1 MPFAIPSDLTVLD
14 DAALEA
20 ALAEA
25 LAEADALDAIA
36 VADMS
41 AEQAERTVALAEF
54 VTAAYEHMDAQPRFD
69 ADAVAMARQQIK
81 SRRGDFAADD
91 DETVQTEDGEKPR
104 AAEVEVAEQPV
115 PPDAGVVENPVES
128 KPAQTPAE
136 ADAPADSNLPA
147 PAEEQPQS
155 DPEADVPDH
164 KPSAVTRAAGNA
176 PAQQEAAHRYPVA
189 LTAAADVPG
198 IPSGKV
204 FDTVADIARAVE
216 ARFSAYPASYPGRD
230 VHLRNGAAV
239 LTVQRPIMQQDFR
252 DDDEMFRAAANEARL
267 PGGSLVA
274 AGGWDAPSETLY
286 DLCGGE
292 VVTGLVRL
300 PEVGIS
306 RGGVRYTKGPTLA
319 DVMASGTGF
328 WNMTEAQVEAGTA
341 KTALRPTEP
350 TFVEQRL
357 DAVGTYVQAG
367 LLTRQGYPE
376 LVRRYIELATKAHAY
391 KVNAKVI
398 AALETQIGAAHS
410 VTDGFGNATDLL
422 NALEL
427 LIEGERRRL
436 KLSENASMEV
446 LLPSWVRAV
455 LRADIVNRTGN
466 TDLDLADA
474 RINTAFRNRGAAVQ
488 YLYAWQDLTYTNG
501 YPVGYPDTVTAIV
514 YPAGT
519 YVKGTSPVIQL
530 DTIYDSVLLEEN
542 HYIALFLEE
551 GVLVSNPCGEGKR
564 ITVPFKANGRTGAA
578 DITNNLFN
586 AGV

>member
-54 VTAAYEHMDAQPRFD
+54 VTAAYAHMDTQPRFD
-69 ADAVAMARQQIK
+69 ADAVEMARQQIK
-81 SRRGDFAADD
+81 ARRGDLAAE
-91 DETVQTEDGEKPR
+91 DETAQAEDGESPP
-104 AAEVEVAEQPV
+104 ATEVEVVEM
-115 PPDAGVVENPVES
+115 PDAGEVENPVES

-155 DPEADVPDH
+155 DPEADVPDQ
-164 KPSAVTRAAGNA
+164 KPSAVTRAAGSA

-204 FDTVADIARAVE
+204 LDTVADIARAVE
-216 ARFSAYPASYPGRD
+216 ARFSAYPVSYPGRD

-300 PEVGIS
+300 PEVGVS

-328 WNMTEAQVEAGTA
+328 WDMTEAQVEVPTA
-341 KTALRPTEP
+341 KTALRPTTP

-391 KVNAKVI
+391 KVNTKVI
-398 AALETQIGAAHS
+398 TALETQIGAANS
-410 VTDGFGNATDLL
+410 ITDGFGNALDLL
-422 NALEL
+422 HALEL

-446 LLPSWVRAV
+446 LLPTWVKAV
-455 LRADIVNRTGN
+455 LRADITNRTGN
-466 TDLDLADA
+466 SDPDLADA
-474 RINTAFRNRGAAVQ
+474 KINAAFRTRGAAVQ
-488 YLYAWQDLTYTNG
+488 YLYAWQDLTYATG

-551 GVLVSNPCGEGKR
+551 GILVANPCGEGKR
-564 ITVPFKANGRTGAA
+564 ITVPFRANGRTGAA
-578 DITNNLFN
+578 DLTNNIFN
-586 AGV
+586 AGI